1 MLSITC
7 PTLGW
12 RCKKCRGS
20 SPTMA
25 RSSSAWTSGETPR
38 PTSRPYSRWTAS
50 ELCSGNASRWSP
62 SPMTVV
68 RTAPVGRGTSEF
80 WHGRSPRRVGP
91 STRRRSFG
99 RTKRA
104 SRRLETGLQT
114 QAKALDRHAGGRLV
128 QPGVDDPGSAGGA
141 APGRGAI
148 GAWPGDWRPAQPT
161 LDHPTIHERG
171 GGRSPSGYTGT
182 VALSQIGRPDPRRTH
197 SPDLRVQRLDA
208 LCGDTGMSSRGIAG
222 PYRL

>member
-1 MLSITC
+1 
-7 PTLGW
+7 
-12 RCKKCRGS
+12 
-20 SPTMA
+20 
-25 RSSSAWTSGETPR
+25 
-38 PTSRPYSRWTAS
+38 
-50 ELCSGNASRWSP
+50 
-62 SPMTVV
+62 MTVIL
-68 RTAPVGRGTSEF
+68 TAPAGRGTSEF

-104 SRRLETGLQT
+104 SRRLVTGLQT
-114 QAKALDRHAGGRLV
+114 QAKALGR
-128 QPGVDDPGSAGGA
+128 
-141 APGRGAI
+141 RAI
-148 GAWPGDWRPAQPT
+148 GAWPGDWRAAQPT
-161 LDHPTIHERG
+161 RDHPTIHERG

-222 PYRL
+222 PYRLGWRPCAVDRGV